1 MFFIKEVSSN
11 LKFAWKYAKKDKM
24 KIIDFMICNI
34 FQIIISIVVPIISA
48 RIIVSLTANK
58 LFQVL
63 VMAIVLFF
71 VENMRNLMSFISR
84 FFAQTTYRETFVRL
98 QLDLGKSILRLKN
111 SAIDENSSGVFIQR
125 LTTDTSKIA
134 DVFNILNYH
143 LLDIVTNIGIFIA
156 VLIVDFRIFLFMIVM
171 VLVIGFFEQKRV
183 SLQNEKDKVFR
194 KENENVSGFIGEL
207 VRGVRDIK
215 MLSAEKSFLSELHGK
230 LVHLNNSRYDMG
242 KVNRRYLLIT
252 GFLRDLFDLLMIC
265 LLVYLIFIGDLTIA
279 VALVVHNY
287 MGRVGYVVS
296 SFSYLL
302 EGLKDFNLS
311 TSRIADISCGKA
323 FPKEKFGNE
332 HLDLVKGNFEF
343 KNVSFSYNDDK
354 KIFDNLSFKIKSNST
369 TAFVGKSGVGKT
381 TIFNLLCKMYDYD
394 DGLITVDGIDI
405 KKLDKE
411 SIRNNITIISQNP
424 YIFNLSIKDNLRLV
438 KEDLTDEEMI
448 NACRMACL
456 EEFINVL
463 PDKYDT
469 IVGEGGISLSGGQ
482 RQRLAIA
489 RALVQKTKIILFDE
503 ATSALDNVTQ
513 SRIQE
518 AIDNLQGNY
527 TILIIAHRLSTIINS
542 DRILF
547 LDKGKVVAEGK
558 HEELLKNCK
567 EYKKLYESEIEK

>member
-24 KIIDFMICNI
+24 KIIGFMICNI

-343 KNVSFSYNDDK
+343 RNVSFSYNDDK

>member
-1 MFFIKEVSSN
+1 MFFIKAVSSN

-547 LDKGKVVAEGK
+547 LDKGKVV
-558 HEELLKNCK
+558 EE
-567 EYKKLYESEIEK
+567 

>member
-24 KIIDFMICNI
+24 KIIGFMICNI

>member
-215 MLSAEKSFLSELHGK
+215 MKKKKKSFLSELHGK

-265 LLVYLIFIGDLTIA
+265 L
-279 VALVVHNY
+279 
-287 MGRVGYVVS
+287 R
-296 SFSYLL
+296 
-302 EGLKDFNLS
+302 
-311 TSRIADISCGKA
+311 
-323 FPKEKFGNE
+323 
-332 HLDLVKGNFEF
+332 
-343 KNVSFSYNDDK
+343 
-354 KIFDNLSFKIKSNST
+354 
-369 TAFVGKSGVGKT
+369 
-381 TIFNLLCKMYDYD
+381 
-394 DGLITVDGIDI
+394 
-405 KKLDKE
+405 
-411 SIRNNITIISQNP
+411 
-424 YIFNLSIKDNLRLV
+424 LRL
-438 KEDLTDEEMI
+438 L
-448 NACRMACL
+448 
-456 EEFINVL
+456 FI
-463 PDKYDT
+463 
-469 IVGEGGISLSGGQ
+469 
-482 RQRLAIA
+482 
-489 RALVQKTKIILFDE
+489 IIW
-503 ATSALDNVTQ
+503 
-513 SRIQE
+513 
-518 AIDNLQGNY
+518 
-527 TILIIAHRLSTIINS
+527 
-542 DRILF
+542 
-547 LDKGKVVAEGK
+547 
-558 HEELLKNCK
+558 EELDMLLVHLVI
-567 EYKKLYESEIEK
+567 Y